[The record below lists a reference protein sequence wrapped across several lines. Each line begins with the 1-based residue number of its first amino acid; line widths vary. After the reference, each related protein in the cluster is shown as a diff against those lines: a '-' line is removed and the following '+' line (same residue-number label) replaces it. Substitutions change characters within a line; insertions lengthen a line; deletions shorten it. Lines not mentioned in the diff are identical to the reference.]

1 MSKSRRNNRRKNRR
15 RTNRRRR
22 GGKLTRGAKAVLT
35 AAALGIPAGLLAYEL
50 ERKHT
55 THHRRHKRK
64 KRGGGC
70 GCGSAACTCQNGGGC
85 GLRQNGGGC
94 GLRQNG
100 GGCGLKQLGG
110 RRRRRRRSRR
120 RRSRRR
126 RSRRSHRRSRRTRRS
141 RRRRRRQRGGGQ
153 LQQWLYPIIPND
165 ILDVGF
171 STTNGLKNM
180 YAGYVGQRNVPSSNP
195 MVQPIGKDVKV
206 IGSTPQSDMKAVFSG
221 APAPPAVGAPAPP
234 SA

>member
-1 MSKSRRNNRRKNRR
+1 MSKTRRNNRRKSRRKNRR
-15 RTNRRRR
+15 SRRRR

-55 THHRRHKRK
+55 THRHHRRK
-64 KRGGGC
+64 KG
-70 GCGSAACTCQNGGGC
+70 GGGC
-85 GLRQNGGGC
+85 GLRQNGGGGC

-100 GGCGLKQLGG
+100 GGGCGLKQQGG
-110 RRRRRRRSRR
+110 RRRHKSRR
-120 RRSRRR
+120 RTK
-126 RSRRSHRRSRRTRRS
+126 HRRRTRRS
-141 RRRRRRQRGGGQ
+141 RRHRHSRRRRQSHRRRRRQRGGGQ

-171 STTNGLKNM
+171 SATNGVKNM
-180 YAGYVGQRNVPSSNP
+180 YAGYVGQRAVASSNP

-206 IGSTPQSDMKAVFSG
+206 IGSTPQSDMKAVFSR
-221 APAPPAVGAPAPP
+221 
-234 SA
+234 

>member
-1 MSKSRRNNRRKNRR
+1 MSKSRRNNRRNNRR

-50 ERKHT
+50 ERKRP
-55 THHRRHKRK
+55 THHRRRRRK

-70 GCGSAACTCQNGGGC
+70 P
-85 GLRQNGGGC
+85 
-94 GLRQNG
+94 
-100 GGCGLKQLGG
+100 LKQQGG
-110 RRRRRRRSRR
+110 RSRR
-120 RRSRRR
+120 RRNNRRSNRRR
-126 RSRRSHRRSRRTRRS
+126 NNRRSNRRNN
-141 RRRRRRQRGGGQ
+141 RRRRQQGGGQ
-153 LQQWLYPIIPND
+153 LAQWMYPLIPND

-171 STTNGLKNM
+171 SSTNGLKNM

-206 IGSTPQSDMKAVFSG
+206 IGSTPQSDMAAVFSK
-221 APAPPAVGAPAPP
+221 
-234 SA
+234 

>member
-15 RTNRRRR
+15 RSRRHRRR

-55 THHRRHKRK
+55 THRRHRRK
-64 KRGGGC
+64 KR
-70 GCGSAACTCQNGGGC
+70 GGGC

-94 GLRQNG
+94 P
-100 GGCGLKQLGG
+100 LKQAGG
-110 RRRRRRRSRR
+110 
-120 RRSRRR
+120 RRR
-126 RSRRSHRRSRRTRRS
+126 RSRRSRRRTRRS
-141 RRRRRRQRGGGQ
+141 RRHRHSRRCRHSRRRRRQRGGGQ

-171 STTNGLKNM
+171 SATNGVKNM
-180 YAGYVGQRNVPSSNP
+180 YAGYVGQRPVASSNP

-206 IGSTPQSDMKAVFSG
+206 IGSTPQSDMKAVFSR
-221 APAPPAVGAPAPP
+221 
-234 SA
+234 

>member
-15 RTNRRRR
+15 RSRRHRRRR

-55 THHRRHKRK
+55 THRRHRRK
-64 KRGGGC
+64 KR
-70 GCGSAACTCQNGGGC
+70 GGGC

-94 GLRQNG
+94 PLRQAG
-100 GGCGLKQLGG
+100 G
-110 RRRRRRRSRR
+110 RRRRSRR
-120 RRSRRR
+120 RSRRSRR
-126 RSRRSHRRSRRTRRS
+126 RSRRSRRHSRRS
-141 RRRRRRQRGGGQ
+141 RRRRQRGGGQ

-180 YAGYVGQRNVPSSNP
+180 YAGYVGQRNVASSNP

-206 IGSTPQSDMKAVFSG
+206 IGSTPQSDIKAVFSG
-221 APAPPAVGAPAPP
+221 APPPKK
-234 SA
+234 